1 VVGRLEIGRDC
12 DGLLLFDERVS
23 RRHAQLVATD
33 AGLEVTDLGSTN
45 GSFVNGQ
52 RIEAP
57 TMLGVDDRLVVGDTV
72 VTPRAE
78 GRDARGA
85 SGRQTTTGRGPLVD
99 ADVARTTA
107 EDNLVRP
114 VVAVQ
119 GLHRTSIDL
128 VASEVQRSGVGALQ
142 LHVDGTVT
150 IVFSDIEDSTV
161 IAERLGDSRWLDLLH
176 DHNELVRRLLIDH
189 NGKEIKAQ
197 GDGFMLT
204 FPSARRG
211 ISFSI
216 ALQRALRLY
225 NARHPELSLRVRVGV
240 HTGDA
245 IHDKGDIFGKH
256 VILAARIASIAEG
269 AQILVS
275 SLAYEL
281 ASSAGGATFG
291 AERKVELKGLVGSH
305 LVREVHW
312 WEESVEADPTSS

>member
-1 VVGRLEIGRDC
+1 VT
-12 DGLLLFDERVS
+12 DG
-23 RRHAQLVATD
+23 
-33 AGLEVTDLGSTN
+33 GIEVTDLGSTN

-52 RIEAP
+52 RITAP
-57 TMLGVDDRLVVGDTV
+57 TMFGGEDRLVLGDTV
-72 VTPRAE
+72 VVIRGE
-78 GRDARGA
+78 GRRAA
-85 SGRQTTTGRGPLVD
+85 ATAGRQTSAGSGPLSWGETSRSTE
-99 ADVARTTA
+99 DV
-107 EDNLVRP
+107 VRP
-114 VVAVQ
+114 VNPIQ
-119 GLHRTSIDL
+119 GDHRTSIDL

-142 LHVDGTVT
+142 AHVDGTVT

-161 IAERLGDSRWLDLLH
+161 MAERLGDTRWLDLLH
-176 DHNELVRRLLIDH
+176 DHNELVRRMLVDH
-189 NGKEIKAQ
+189 TGKEIKAQ

-225 NARHPELSLRVRVGV
+225 NARHPEVALRVRMGV

-256 VILAARIASIAEG
+256 VILASRIASIAEG

-275 SLAYEL
+275 SLAYQL
-281 ASSAGGATFG
+281 ASSAGDVPFG
-291 AERKVELKGLVGSH
+291 AERQVELKGLVGSH

-312 WEESVEADPTSS
+312 WEEPVAVDSTLG